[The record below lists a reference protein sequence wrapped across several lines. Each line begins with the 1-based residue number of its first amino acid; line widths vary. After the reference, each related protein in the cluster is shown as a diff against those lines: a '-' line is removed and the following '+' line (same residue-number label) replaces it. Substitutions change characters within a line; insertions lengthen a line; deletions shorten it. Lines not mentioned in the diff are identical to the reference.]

1 MNKEEFVLEL
11 KKIGIEPRIEMLDK
25 AEFKTVVSSE
35 FNRFDFH
42 LKDVWSY
49 KDLIGLF
56 VKRDFTSKYK
66 QTILGPAW
74 AVIQPLL
81 TTIVFTFIF
90 GNIAGLADCG
100 AVPSFLFYM
109 LGNILWGYFSG
120 CLTGTSSTFIANAG
134 IMGKVYYPRLVMPIS
149 TVLTNLISFAIQFVM
164 FVVFMLFMMF
174 VPDYQMQP
182 NLLILML
189 PVIILEMAML
199 GLGFGII
206 AASMTTK
213 YRDLNMLIGFGV
225 QLWMYG
231 TPIAYSISI
240 FEKSPIIYKLINI
253 NPMTPIVQ
261 IMRYAFLGEQ
271 AAEINWTYYGISW
284 IITLCVLFIGI
295 FMFNKVE
302 RTFMDTV

>member
-1 MNKEEFVLEL
+1 
-11 KKIGIEPRIEMLDK
+11 MLDK

-164 FVVFMLFMMF
+164 FVVFMICMMF
-174 VPDYQMQP
+174 IPEYQIEP

-189 PVIILEMAML
+189 PIVILEMAML

-271 AAEINWTYYGISW
+271 AAEINWTFYGISW

>member
-1 MNKEEFVLEL
+1 
-11 KKIGIEPRIEMLDK
+11 MLDK

-261 IMRYAFLGEQ
+261 IMRYAFLGGQ
-271 AAEINWTYYGISW
+271 AAEINWMYYGISW

>member
-1 MNKEEFVLEL
+1 MISKN
-11 KKIGIEPRIEMLDK
+11 DYQ
-25 AEFKTVVSSE
+25 TVVSSE

-100 AVPSFLFYM
+100 AVPAFLFYM
-109 LGNILWGYFSG
+109 LGNIVWGYFSG

-164 FVVFMLFMMF
+164 FVVFMICMMF
-174 VPDYQMQP
+174 IPEYQIEP

-189 PVIILEMAML
+189 PIVILEMAML

-240 FEKSPIIYKLINI
+240 FEKSF
-253 NPMTPIVQ
+253 Q
-261 IMRYAFLGEQ
+261 HR
-271 AAEINWTYYGISW
+271 ISR
-284 IITLCVLFIGI
+284 ISKISKSNASRFKRL
-295 FMFNKVE
+295 
-302 RTFMDTV
+302 

>member
-1 MNKEEFVLEL
+1 
-11 KKIGIEPRIEMLDK
+11 MLDK

-56 VKRDFTSKYK
+56 VKREFTSKYK

-120 CLTGTSSTFIANAG
+120 CLTGTSSTFIASAG

>member
-1 MNKEEFVLEL
+1 
-11 KKIGIEPRIEMLDK
+11 MLDK

-56 VKRDFTSKYK
+56 VKREFTSKYK

>member
-1 MNKEEFVLEL
+1 
-11 KKIGIEPRIEMLDK
+11 MLDK